1 MLLVVRGERRCD
13 SGRHPRWA
21 RIPES
26 FSWYPWIA
34 VATPGHQRPTTLD
47 EALVQLRR
55 DPEHPVQANIGE
67 LEIELRVIRKTA
79 DAGQGGPYDSLL
91 ASAGTAEALGEDI
104 ARHKRAHL
112 ADVYVPKR
120 NGR

>member
-1 MLLVVRGERRCD
+1 MSAVV
-13 SGRHPRWA
+13 A
-21 RIPES
+21 RSQRDGPGS
-26 FSWYPWIA
+26 LSSSSWYPWIA
-34 VATPGHQRPTTLD
+34 VATPAHQKPTTLD

-67 LEIELRVIRKTA
+67 LEIELRVIGKTA

-112 ADVYVPKR
+112 ADVYAPKR

>member
-1 MLLVVRGERRCD
+1 
-13 SGRHPRWA
+13 
-21 RIPES
+21 
-26 FSWYPWIA
+26 
-34 VATPGHQRPTTLD
+34 VATPAHQKPTTLD
-47 EALVQLRR
+47 EALVQLKR

-67 LEIELRVIRKTA
+67 LEIELRVIGKTA

-91 ASAGTAEALGEDI
+91 ASAGTAEALGDDI

-112 ADVYVPKR
+112 ADVYAPKR

>member
-1 MLLVVRGERRCD
+1 M
-13 SGRHPRWA
+13 
-21 RIPES
+21 
-26 FSWYPWIA
+26 
-34 VATPGHQRPTTLD
+34 ATPSHQRPTTLD

-67 LEIELRVIRKTA
+67 LEIELRVIGKTA
-79 DAGQGGPYDSLL
+79 ADTGQGGPYDSLL

-104 ARHKRAHL
+104 ARHKQAHL
-112 ADVYVPKR
+112 ADVYAPKR

>member
-1 MLLVVRGERRCD
+1 MSAVV
-13 SGRHPRWA
+13 A
-21 RIPES
+21 RSQRDGPGS
-26 FSWYPWIA
+26 LSSSSWYPWIA
-34 VATPGHQRPTTLD
+34 VATPAHQKPTTLD

-67 LEIELRVIRKTA
+67 LEIELRVIGKTA

-91 ASAGTAEALGEDI
+91 ASAGI

-112 ADVYVPKR
+112 ADVYAPKR